1 MGLKRF
7 LSALLLLVLMVACSD
22 DLVGTPVTV
31 ETQAT
36 TPERYVLVYNGN
48 NVPAGAKQAIEAAG
62 GQLVKTLPQVGVAVA
77 VSSNLDFAAAV
88 AEGGSVQAVGLA
100 AVTTVP
106 DADLAEP
113 AALEAPTEAD
123 TAFRQG
129 LLWGINRV
137 KAPQAWAAG
146 HTGSHETVVAVIDTG
161 IATNHPDLK
170 DNIVHTDCF
179 VSTGSKAT
187 GACTPYPSL
196 HDHGTHV
203 AGTVAAAFGGGDVVG
218 VGPNLGL
225 AGYNTFEPITG
236 CGVCTYSDTRWE
248 AMMDAADRG
257 FDVINMSLGRLQRK
271 GGQGTNELNAFIQAE
286 NRVADYVLKAGTTI
300 VASAG
305 NSNVDLNGLYYNTPG
320 GIPGIVN
327 VGATGIRPEPRY
339 PQPGAYDVRAF
350 FSNYGAQVDIAA
362 PGGDCGLPDSC
373 NPTKRAANY
382 REYLIYSSTVTANA
396 VCAATESCPVGYGY
410 KGGTS
415 MASPHVAGVAGLIR
429 DANPD
434 MSPRQVV
441 SLLKRSAE
449 NLGDRQAFGHGMVNA
464 EGALQ

>member
-1 MGLKRF
+1 MGLKRV
-7 LSALLLLVLMVACSD
+7 LSALLLVALMAACSD
-22 DLVGTPVTV
+22 DLAGAPGGI
-31 ETQAT
+31 ETQAASS
-36 TPERYVLVYNGN
+36 ERYVLVYNGN
-48 NVPAGAKQAIEAAG
+48 KVPAKAKEAIEAAG

-77 VSSNLDFAAAV
+77 VSSNPDFAAA
-88 AEGGSVQAVGLA
+88 AAKGSGVQAVGVA
-100 AVTTVP
+100 PATAVP
-106 DADLAEP
+106 DSGLAEP

-123 TAFRQG
+123 TAYNQG

-146 HTGSHETVVAVIDTG
+146 HTGSHKTVVAVIDTG

-179 VSTGSKAT
+179 VSTGSEAM

-225 AGYNTFEPITG
+225 AGYNTFEPIMG

-257 FDVINMSLGRLQRK
+257 FDVINMSLGSLQRK
-271 GGQGTNELNAFIQAE
+271 GGKGTNDLNAFIRAE

-320 GIPGIVN
+320 GVPGIVN
-327 VGATGIRPEPRY
+327 VGATGIRPQPRY
-339 PQPGAYDVRAF
+339 PQPGAYDVRSF
-350 FSNYGAQVDIAA
+350 FSNYGAQVNIAA
-362 PGGDCGLPDSC
+362 PGGDCGLPDDC
-373 NPTKRAANY
+373 DPTKRPANWF
-382 REYLIYSSTVTANA
+382 EYLIYSSTVAANPE
-396 VCAATESCPVGYGY
+396 CAATESCPVRYGW
-410 KGGTS
+410 KAGTS

-429 DANPD
+429 DANPG
-434 MSPRQVV
+434 MSPKQVV

-449 NLGDRQAFGHGMVNA
+449 NLGDRQLFGHGMVNA
-464 EGALQ
+464 ESALQ